1 MTLQTKL
8 LLAIS
13 AILLCIFTGIE
24 TLNYYIAKQETE
36 RMLWEQAE
44 KVRNVLM
51 SMRRVYHKQFI
62 DSEIPLTP
70 KTLGFLPAHAMGKI
84 SKDYRNWDSSE
95 FSFENVSDRPRN
107 LEHMADE
114 VELGV
119 MQHFREHPTEEA
131 LFKSFYQ
138 ANGEQFYLYARPI
151 WVEEYCL
158 KCHGKQSD
166 APPTIRDTY
175 DTSYDYK
182 VGDLRGL
189 LSIKLPASA
198 ITERLW
204 ASFRQDLF
212 VHLIGF
218 IIIFLLTSLIIRR
231 HVAQPLK
238 ELTTAM
244 EAVKSGNYTWQVNE
258 NTGEF
263 AVLSHTFNDMTQQ
276 IAQQR
281 EVLRN
286 LNAELEERI
295 QERTKAWEMAESAN
309 RAKSEFLANMSH
321 ELRTPLNG
329 ILGYAQIFARD
340 KSFTPKQHEGV
351 DIVRRSA
358 DYLLTLIN
366 DILDLS
372 KIEANNLELYPT
384 DLHLED
390 FLKTIIEL
398 FALRTEQ
405 KNIAFIFEPLSH
417 LPMGIRA
424 DEKRLRQILVNL
436 LGNAVKFTKYGG
448 INFRVSYQNG
458 QLNFQIVDTG
468 IGISNEDIV
477 KIFQPFQQAGD
488 KNYRPEGTGL
498 GLSITQRLVDLMQ
511 GTLEVKSVLGKGS
524 TFSVILPVEEVAHVA
539 RSIPSE
545 TLVVTGYTGERKRIM
560 VVDDR
565 SENRS
570 VVEHLLTPLGF
581 EIVEAEHGRICLENL
596 PQQRPHLI
604 IMDLV
609 MPVMDGFE
617 TIRQIRKYNEF
628 KDLPVI
634 TSSASILDYNQQQS
648 IEAGFNAF
656 ISKPIHADELLNAL
670 QKLLNLE
677 WICEQDVEEMPEE
690 TTIAADNAQSVKLT
704 PAQAKVLFGLAMEG
718 DVKAVLANVKQL
730 EQDNPHLLP
739 LMTQLHHLISNFDT
753 DGVAKLVEPYLVS

>member
-24 TLNYYIAKQETE
+24 ALNYYTVKQETE

-70 KTLGFLPAHAMGKI
+70 KTLGFLPAHAMGEI
-84 SKDYRNWDSSE
+84 SKDYHNWDSSE

-119 MQHFREHPTEEA
+119 MQYFREHPTEEA
-131 LFKSFYQ
+131 LFKTFYQ

-175 DTSYDYK
+175 ETSYDYK

-189 LSIKLPASA
+189 LSIKLPASTM
-198 ITERLW
+198 TERLW

-231 HVAQPLK
+231 HVAHPLK

-258 NTGEF
+258 NSGEF
-263 AVLSHTFNDMTQQ
+263 AVLSRTFNDMTQQ
-276 IAQQR
+276 IAEQR
-281 EVLRN
+281 EVLHN
-286 LNAELEERI
+286 LNTTLEERI

-351 DIVRRSA
+351 DIIRRSA
-358 DYLLTLIN
+358 DYLLALIN

-384 DLHLED
+384 ELHLEE
-390 FLKTIIEL
+390 FLKTIIDL
-398 FALRTEQ
+398 FTLRTEQ

-417 LPMGIRA
+417 LPVGIRA
-424 DEKRLRQILVNL
+424 DEKRLRQVLVNL

-448 INFRVSYQNG
+448 INLNVSYQEG
-458 QLNFQIVDTG
+458 QLSFQIVDTG
-468 IGISNEDIV
+468 IGISDEDMV
-477 KIFQPFQQAGD
+477 RIFQPFQQAGD

-498 GLSITQRLVDLMQ
+498 GLSITQRLVKLMQ
-511 GTLEVKSVLGKGS
+511 GNLEVKSVLGKGS
-524 TFSVILPVEEVAHVA
+524 TFSVTLPVEEVAHVA
-539 RSIPSE
+539 RSTLSK
-545 TLVVTGYTGERKRIM
+545 TLVITGYTGERKRIM

-581 EIVEAEHGRICLENL
+581 EIVEAAHGRICLENL

-617 TIRQIRKYNEF
+617 TIRQIRKYDEF

-634 TSSASILDYNQQQS
+634 TSSASVLDYDRQQS

-656 ISKPIHADELLNAL
+656 VAKPIHADELLDTL
-670 QKLLNLE
+670 QTLLNLN
-677 WICEQDVEEMPEE
+677 WICKQDAEEIQAVI
-690 TTIAADNAQSVKLT
+690 TTADQNVQSVKLT
-704 PAQAKVLFGLAMEG
+704 QAQAKVLFELAMEG
-718 DVKAVLANVKQL
+718 DIKAILANIKQL
-730 EQDNPHLLP
+730 EQDNPDLLP
-739 LMTQLHHLISNFDT
+739 LTTQLHHLAANFDT
-753 DGVAKLVEPYLVS
+753 DGVAKLVESYSK